1 MAWTA
6 VPVTGT
12 VLIFAKDMM
21 DVPAHLTLT
30 VSKINVLSNF
40 TSFLHILEEELNKTL
55 QAKEIL
61 RLPMDLEDFEFLDIS
76 DVLAKIIT
84 VFVNDSLVNQTTTLP
99 EIIPDNV
106 RPILNYTFFYVSN
119 EQVNI

>member
-1 MAWTA
+1 
-6 VPVTGT
+6 
-12 VLIFAKDMM
+12 MM

-119 EQVNI
+119 EQVNISITG